1 MRPFSRTSMDETITL
16 SSGNVFADLGFD
28 AAEAAILQ
36 MRAKLMNDLRSSLQS
51 SGMTQVE
58 AARQLG
64 IAQSRVSDLMRG
76 KWEKFS
82 LEMLITLEARVG
94 RQVTLELAPA

>member
-1 MRPFSRTSMDETITL
+1 MGELIVEST
-16 SSGNVFADLGFD
+16 GNIFDDLGFD
-28 AAEAAILQ
+28 AGEAAILQ
-36 MRAKLMNDLRSSLQS
+36 MRARLMSDLREQIES
-51 SGMTQVE
+51 SGMTQT
-58 AARQLG
+58 AAAEQLG

-94 RQVTLELAPA
+94 RQVRLDLVTA

>member
-1 MRPFSRTSMDETITL
+1 MSEPIVEST
-16 SSGNVFADLGFD
+16 GNVFADLGFELG
-28 AAEAAILQ
+28 EAAILH
-36 MRAKLMNDLRSSLQS
+36 MRAKLMSDLRVFVES
-51 SGMTQVE
+51 SGMTQMD
-58 AARQLG
+58 AARALG

-94 RQVTLELAPA
+94 RQVTLELAS